1 MTLRKAIF
9 WIHLGL
15 GLLALLPMVF
25 LSVTGLLLAFEP
37 QLTDDWAHETRT
49 LRTKAARERISLD
62 ALVTKAMGPESGKVS
77 SIAILAD
84 STAYV
89 ELREAKRR
97 FVRVDPWSG
106 EVQARTGALQSFLG
120 TIESLHQSLASGE
133 TGRTVTGASALVCL
147 LLSVSGLVI
156 WWPRKLVAL
165 RHVLWP
171 RSGLRGR
178 ARNWQWHNA
187 FGIMSLLPLFVLG
200 LTGTVMAF
208 PWAEK
213 VLYAVTLSHEPPRL
227 GKKAGSLPSV
237 PGWKGRQWQT
247 WLDTA
252 KTHAPAGWTGLRL
265 RAPEK
270 PGKGPV
276 INFRGRADGAATG
289 NLVLAPDGS
298 FLSYK
303 PAGTDLVPRLRA
315 LARPLHTGV
324 FLGLPGQL
332 LIILAALSAL
342 VLAWTGGAL
351 SWRRF
356 FR

>member
-1 MTLRKAIF
+1 MTIRKTTF

-25 LSVTGLLLAFEP
+25 LSLTRLVLAFEP
-37 QLTDDWAHETRT
+37 QLTDDWAHQTKT
-49 LRTKAARERISLD
+49 LRTQAVGERISLD
-62 ALVTKAMGPESGKVS
+62 ALVTKTMGPESGKVT
-77 SIAILAD
+77 SIAILPD
-84 STAYV
+84 SGAYV

-97 FVRVDPWSG
+97 FVRVDPWTG

-120 TIESLHQSLASGE
+120 TVENLHQSLASGE
-133 TGRTVTGASALVCL
+133 NGRNIAGASALLCL
-147 LLSVSGLVI
+147 LLSLSGLVI
-156 WWPRKLVAL
+156 WWPRKLAGL
-165 RHVLWP
+165 RHVVWP
-171 RSGLRGR
+171 RRGLRAR
-178 ARNWQWHNA
+178 ARDWQWHNA
-187 FGIMSLLPLFVLG
+187 LGFLSLLPLFTLG

-213 VLYAVTLSHEPPRL
+213 ALYAVTLSHEPPRL
-227 GKKAGSLPSV
+227 GKKAGEIPVV
-237 PGWKGRQWQT
+237 PGRKGRQWQA

-252 KTHAPAGWTGLRL
+252 KAHA
-265 RAPEK
+265 
-270 PGKGPV
+270 
-276 INFRGRADGAATG
+276 
-289 NLVLAPDGS
+289 
-298 FLSYK
+298 
-303 PAGTDLVPRLRA
+303 PAGTDLGHRLRA

-332 LIILAALSAL
+332 LIALAALSAL